1 MSCTP
6 VPGLLEETMFLK
18 LSETVS
24 VAPQIT
30 AADIGAA
37 KAAGFTAI
45 INNRPDGEAPD
56 QPPSETIA
64 ASAAAEGL
72 AYAYIPMSQGG
83 ITPAMIEA
91 VRRALEGQTTLMFC
105 RSGTRSTMLWGLAEA
120 SAGKNP
126 EELAEAARGAGYDL
140 SPIYGVMQQM
150 AAR

>member
-1 MSCTP
+1 
-6 VPGLLEETMFLK
+6 MFLT

-30 AADIGAA
+30 PEDVGAA

-56 QPPSETIA
+56 QPPGEVIA
-64 ASAAAEGL
+64 AAAAAEGL
-72 AYAYIPMSQGG
+72 AYAHIPMSHGG
-83 ITPAMIEA
+83 ITPDMIEA
-91 VRRALEGQTTLMFC
+91 VRKALEGQRTLMFC

-120 SAGKNP
+120 STGKDADA
-126 EELAEAARGAGYDL
+126 LAEAARAAGYDL
-140 SPIYGVMQQM
+140 SPIHGVMRQM

>member
-1 MSCTP
+1 
-6 VPGLLEETMFLK
+6 MFLT

-30 AADIGAA
+30 PEDIAAA

-56 QPPSETIA
+56 QPAGEVIA
-64 ASAAAEGL
+64 AAAAAEGL
-72 AYAYIPMSQGG
+72 AYAHIPMSQGG
-83 ITPAMIEA
+83 ITPDMIEA
-91 VRRALEGQTTLMFC
+91 VRKALEGQHTLMFC

-120 SAGKNP
+120 SAGKDADA
-126 EELAEAARGAGYDL
+126 LSEAARAAGYDL
-140 SPIYGVMQQM
+140 SPIYGVMKQM